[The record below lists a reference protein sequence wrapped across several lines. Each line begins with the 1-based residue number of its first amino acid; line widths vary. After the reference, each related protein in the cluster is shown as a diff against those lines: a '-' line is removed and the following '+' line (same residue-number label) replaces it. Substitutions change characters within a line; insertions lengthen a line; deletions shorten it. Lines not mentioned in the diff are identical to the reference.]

1 MVAKTV
7 IGRKRREANTMAV
20 AHLMRKQKRSG
31 TVADW
36 LPGYKKELEEV
47 TSRRLRPITDET
59 ELGVAK
65 GEAIGLRMLLEAK
78 SDGRQKGRLILLGYL
93 EPSWWDFGATDSP
106 VATMATI
113 RTLLFQAG
121 PKEEVISS
129 VDVAT
134 AFLQAEAYG
143 PDERVRYVKYKP
155 FPGAPDKYF
164 QLMGPI
170 YGQRSASKAWFKT
183 VQTWL
188 EKEQGFAGG
197 KNEPCVF
204 TKDGFRVVLY
214 VDDIVCRGTMAQT
227 KAFYEALEK
236 KFKIKDPEI
245 LTDSHPLRFL
255 GFDIRKEGDV
265 YSMDQE
271 DAIRRFLEEVELPDG
286 VADSPMPRTKALY
299 EDMELLGVHEASE
312 YRSRVGS
319 LNYFAMGSRYDIAH
333 ATSRLSQ
340 FSQAPTKSSQQA
352 MERVLV
358 YLRTHLSRRLR
369 GARKDGRD
377 SVAMFSDSD
386 HGGDRP
392 HELRSQTGMVVMLN
406 GVPVLWSSKKQSDT
420 TAFSS
425 TMAEIFA
432 LSETVKAG
440 RLWRWRAQE
449 MGMEMPGPV
458 TVQVDS
464 TGARSF
470 QRGTCVHSR
479 LGGVIDFRDAWVEEL
494 RESGEVETEYVRGEE
509 NLADLLTKCFP
520 TYKFKRLMHQYDAAM
535 EGCTEPVKSFLSY
548 VARC

>member
-1 MVAKTV
+1 M
-7 IGRKRREANTMAV
+7 
-20 AHLMRKQKRSG
+20 
-31 TVADW
+31 
-36 LPGYKKELEEV
+36 Y
-47 TSRRLRPITDET
+47 
-59 ELGVAK
+59 
-65 GEAIGLRMLLEAK
+65 
-78 SDGRQKGRLILLGYL
+78 
-93 EPSWWDFGATDSP
+93 
-106 VATMATI
+106 
-113 RTLLFQAG
+113 
-121 PKEEVISS
+121 S
-129 VDVAT
+129 V
-134 AFLQAEAYG
+134 
-143 PDERVRYVKYKP
+143 
-155 FPGAPDKYF
+155 
-164 QLMGPI
+164 
-170 YGQRSASKAWFKT
+170 
-183 VQTWL
+183 
-188 EKEQGFAGG
+188 
-197 KNEPCVF
+197 
-204 TKDGFRVVLY
+204 
-214 VDDIVCRGTMAQT
+214 
-227 KAFYEALEK
+227 
-236 KFKIKDPEI
+236 
-245 LTDSHPLRFL
+245 
-255 GFDIRKEGDV
+255 
-265 YSMDQE
+265 DQE
-271 DAIRRFLEEVELPDG
+271 DAIRRFLEEVELPGG

-358 YLRTHLSRRLR
+358 YLRTHLGRRLR

-432 LSETVKAG
+432 LSETVRAG